1 MNLAYDND
9 PLPYESIL
17 SRFTDASLA
26 SPWRSTVPLLDG
38 LRQGEGAWI
47 PNLMTSLGFRDTARI
62 ALEYRVSPPRG
73 RGPASHTDAMV
84 TQGCRALAIEAKW
97 TEPRYPTAKLWW
109 SGGNA
114 PANRLEVLR
123 GWLNLLERFGPRK
136 LRPEYFDDVVY
147 QMIHR
152 AASACAVAER
162 CSPSDGNAEVAY
174 LLFNRASDQGRT
186 ARTESCLA
194 DLSGF
199 HALLGSPNRLS
210 FSVIEVTF
218 EPTPAFSALADLP
231 KGIAETG
238 KAVRQALDTPATP
251 LFTEVGWK
259 SIPIM

>member
-1 MNLAYDND
+1 MNLAFDKE

-38 LRQGEGAWI
+38 LRQGEGGW
-47 PNLMTSLGFRDTARI
+47 LFDLLKSRGFPKTARI
-62 ALEYRVSPPRG
+62 ALEYRVPPPLG
-73 RGPASHTDAMV
+73 RGVASHTDAMV
-84 TQGCRALAIEAKW
+84 TDKCLTLALEAKW
-97 TEPRYPTAKLWW
+97 TEPRYPTAKLWR

-114 PANRLEVLR
+114 PANRWEVLR
-123 GWLNLLERFGPRK
+123 GWLDLLEKFGPRK
-136 LRPEYFDDVVY
+136 LRPEDFDDVVY

-162 CSPSDGNAEVAY
+162 CSPSDGKAEVAY
-174 LLFNRASDQGRT
+174 LLFNRVSDEGRT

-194 DLSGF
+194 DLSAF

-231 KGIAETG
+231 KGRAETG